1 MSTRRSGRV
10 PADERSIV
18 STLRGT
24 PSWTAVLLAVA
35 ISLTGVAI
43 DSLSGDLGAA
53 FTVTFFLGCLVSVLA
68 VARRSVFVAGVQPPI
83 IMAVLVPVVYVIAGV
98 DGGADLFS
106 RAQIISAA
114 LPLAT
119 RFPLMVATTVVVVAV
134 ALIRAF
140 VLEPRA
146 GFPAAAGSGRR
157 RRAAAPSHAR
167 R

>member
-1 MSTRRSGRV
+1 M
-10 PADERSIV
+10 
-18 STLRGT
+18 RGI

-35 ISLTGVAI
+35 ITLTGVAV

-98 DGGADLFS
+98 GGGADLFS
-106 RAQIISAA
+106 RTQILSAA

-140 VLEPRA
+140 VLEPRSTA
-146 GFPAAAGSGRR
+146 PAPTGPRR
-157 RRAAAPSHAR
+157 RTTAPSHSR

>member
-1 MSTRRSGRV
+1 M
-10 PADERSIV
+10 
-18 STLRGT
+18 RGV

-35 ISLTGVAI
+35 ITLTGVAV
-43 DSLSGDLGAA
+43 DSFSGDLGTG
-53 FTVTFFLGCLVSVLA
+53 FTVAFFLGCLVSVLA

-83 IMAVLVPVVYVIAGV
+83 IMALLVPLVSVIAGV
-98 DGGADLFS
+98 GGGADLFS

-114 LPLAT
+114 LPLAN

-146 GFPAAAGSGRR
+146 TGPATTGHR
-157 RRAAAPSHAR
+157 RRATPGRAR